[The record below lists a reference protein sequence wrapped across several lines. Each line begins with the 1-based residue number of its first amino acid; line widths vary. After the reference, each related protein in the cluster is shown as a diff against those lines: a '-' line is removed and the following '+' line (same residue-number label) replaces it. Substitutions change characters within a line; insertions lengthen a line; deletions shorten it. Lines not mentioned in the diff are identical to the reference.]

1 MVVVN
6 ILLSLLPCQYKA
18 RTDSQIVS
26 MNIFQF
32 LTCLTDDMTCLAAP
46 SQSMNSSGKIN
57 TGTIHKKILSRH
69 QKKGDL
75 LSIYLFKGR
84 YILSYITGGCW
95 FAFFKKLK
103 SELT

>member
-18 RTDSQIVS
+18 RTDSQIFVY

-57 TGTIHKKILSRH
+57 AGTSHKKVLSRH

-75 LSIYLFKGR
+75 TLQGDVGLPFS
-84 YILSYITGGCW
+84 
-95 FAFFKKLK
+95 K
-103 SELT
+103 S